1 MSEIIGSL
9 FGVTADQYERNRQL
23 EQDRLAFQ
31 LAQADLGTQSSFLLQ
46 SGARGLGNV
55 IGRALGGED
64 PELQRISRRQQIMG
78 MIDPAQPETFE
89 MAAQAALESGQP
101 ELAFGLRTEA
111 GKYEQDALQRRNV
124 TQATERTNLAA
135 DLFSQVRN
143 PDGTTNQ
150 QVVDQLRSFPEGRE
164 IILAQDKLLPAIRRL
179 GAPSTPEINPFAV
192 FTDDPTAPKY
202 VKTLANRYAQSFA
215 SGALDSE
222 KTDSL
227 MKGLSEMAQKA
238 QEAEQGRALIVA
250 QREQSRIL
258 AEQGMANTQQARAL
272 AESTRRLQ
280 EKNDQDE
287 RERKEME
294 RKNKPLPSYLA
305 KPEDEDYDA
314 ATAATNIA
322 VEASKYLQRI
332 MQTDIKFGLKDL
344 ASIRSRQAFGSGD
357 PDVVAR
363 EEFDTFVKRLISESL
378 RLNKGT
384 QTEGDSVRAAK
395 ELQSSES
402 KEAAAISIRTL
413 LDLNVQRVKDAG
425 NAITRRRKNAGFP
438 DAPVPVTVPK
448 FEVQVISTTDE
459 KAFLANPKYPVGT
472 IYIDPQG
479 NRMKKVAK

>member
-9 FGVTADQYERNRQL
+9 FGVTADQYQRNRDL

-31 LAQADLGTQSSFLLQ
+31 LAQADPDTYTNFLAQ
-46 SGARGLGNV
+46 SGGRGLGNI

-179 GAPSTPEINPFAV
+179 GAPSTPDVNPFAV
-192 FTDDPTAPKY
+192 FADDPTIPKN
-202 VKTLANRYAQSFA
+202 VQTLAKQYAQSFA
-215 SGALDSE
+215 SGVLDPE
-222 KTDSL
+222 KADVRVKEL
-227 MKGLSEMAQKA
+227 ADMAQRVQQFEQNQALAKSQ
-238 QEAEQGRALIVA
+238 QEALNIYRAQGL
-250 QREQSRIL
+250 E
-258 AEQGMANTQQARAL
+258 NTKAARDL
-272 AESTRRLQ
+272 AESTRKLQ
-280 EKNDQDE
+280 EKNDLDE
-287 RERKEME
+287 RERKAEAL
-294 RKNKPLPSYLA
+294 RNKPLPSYLA
-305 KPEDEDYDA
+305 KPEDEDYDV

-322 VEASKYLQRI
+322 VDASKYLQRI

-344 ASIRSRQAFGSGD
+344 ATIRAKQALGSGD

-402 KEAAAISIRTL
+402 KEAAAINIRNL

-448 FEVQVISTTDE
+448 FEVQIINNTDYNR
-459 KAFLANPKYPVGT
+459 FLKNPKFPSGT
-472 IYIDPQG
+472 VFIDPAG
-479 NRMKKVAK
+479 TRRLKP

>member
-78 MIDPAQPETFE
+78 MIDPNQPETFE

-101 ELAFGLRTEA
+101 ELAFGLRTE
-111 GKYEQDALQRRNV
+111 GSKYAQDALERRKV

-135 DLFSQVRN
+135 DLFSQIRN
-143 PDGTTNQ
+143 ADGTLNQ
-150 QVVDQLRSFPEGRE
+150 QVVDQLRSFPEG
-164 IILAQDKLLPAIRRL
+164 LAAISAQAKVLPDLRRL
-179 GAPSTPEINPFAV
+179 GATATPEINPFAV
-192 FTDDPTAPKY
+192 FTEDPTIPKN
-202 VKTLANRYAQSFA
+202 VQTLAKQYAQSFA
-215 SGALDSE
+215 SGVLDPEKADVRVKELADMAQRVQDSE
-222 KTDSL
+222 QRQ
-227 MKGLSEMAQKA
+227 AQLKA
-238 QEAEQGRALIVA
+238 QQEALEVYRSQGLANSAASLALA
-250 QREQSRIL
+250 RS
-258 AEQGMANTQQARAL
+258 TQQL
-272 AESTRRLQ
+272 KEQ
-280 EKNDQDE
+280 NDQAE
-287 RERKEME
+287 RERKAEAL
-294 RKNKPLPSYLA
+294 KNKPLPSYLA
-305 KPEDEDYDA
+305 KPEDEDYDV

-322 VEASKYLQRI
+322 VDASKYLQRI

-344 ASIRSRQAFGSGD
+344 AIIRAKQALGSSD

-363 EEFDTFVKRLISESL
+363 EEFETFKRRLISESL

-384 QTEGDSVRAAK
+384 QTERDAIQAAK
-395 ELQSSES
+395 ELESSES
-402 KEAAAISIRTL
+402 KEAAAISIRNL

-448 FEVQVISTTDE
+448 FEVQIINNTDYNR
-459 KAFLANPKYPVGT
+459 FLKNPKFPSGT
-472 IYIDPQG
+472 VFIDPAG
-479 NRMKKVAK
+479 TRRLKP

>member
-9 FGVTADQYERNRQL
+9 FGVTADQYQRNRDL

-31 LAQADLGTQSSFLLQ
+31 LAQADIGTRSRYLLQ
-46 SGARGLGNV
+46 SGGRGLGNA

-78 MIDPAQPETFE
+78 MIDPNQPETFE

-111 GKYEQDALQRRNV
+111 GKYAQDALQRRNV

-135 DLFSQVRN
+135 DLFSQIRN
-143 PDGTTNQ
+143 ADGTLNQ
-150 QVVDQLRSFPEGRE
+150 QVVDQLRSFPEG
-164 IILAQDKLLPAIRRL
+164 LAAISAQAKVLPDLRKL
-179 GAPSTPEINPFAV
+179 GATATPEINPFAV
-192 FTDDPTAPKY
+192 FADDPTIPKN
-202 VKTLANRYAQSFA
+202 VQTLAKQYAQSFA
-215 SGALDSE
+215 SGVLDPE
-222 KTDSL
+222 KADVRVKEL
-227 MKGLSEMAQKA
+227 ADMAQRVQQFEQNQALAKSQ
-238 QEAEQGRALIVA
+238 QEALNIYRAQGL
-250 QREQSRIL
+250 E
-258 AEQGMANTQQARAL
+258 NTKAARDL
-272 AESTRRLQ
+272 AESTRKLQ
-280 EKNDQDE
+280 EKNDLDE
-287 RERKEME
+287 RERKAEAL
-294 RKNKPLPSYLA
+294 RNKPLPSYLA
-305 KPEDEDYDA
+305 KPEDEDYDV

-322 VEASKYLQRI
+322 VDASKYLQRI

-344 ASIRSRQAFGSGD
+344 AVIRAKQALGSGD

-402 KEAAAISIRTL
+402 KEAAAINIRNL

-448 FEVQVISTTDE
+448 FEVQIINNTDYNR
-459 KAFLANPKYPVGT
+459 FLKNPKFPSGT
-472 IYIDPQG
+472 VFIDPAG
-479 NRMKKVAK
+479 TRRLKP